1 MKLSVFHHHLTEA
14 AAQTGLPVVEV
25 AKTVRALGVTAV
37 DCSLEQTTESGFDS
51 TLLEADLGVA
61 SIYSFFDFG
70 TAPEPDQ
77 SERLI
82 ERATSLG
89 SKLVLAIPGFIP
101 PDAAQV
107 ERQVARSNMAAGLR
121 ALCDRAEQNNIR
133 VCLED
138 FDDERAPFSTVE
150 GLLWFLDQVPSL
162 RCTFD
167 TGNFAYSEE
176 DELLAFHELSS
187 KIVHVHCKDRTLR
200 ATANETP
207 KCSLSGRPLYSSP
220 VGSGFIKMAEI
231 VDALQA
237 ASYNGYYAIEHFG
250 APDQLSYIRSSVE
263 WLHSRA
269 GAAGT

>member
-1 MKLSVFHHHLTEA
+1 VKLSVFHHHLAEA
-14 AAQTGLPVVEV
+14 ATQTGLPVVEI

-37 DCSLEQTTESGFDS
+37 DCSLEQTTESDFE
-51 TLLEADLGVA
+51 TVLMEADLVVA
-61 SIYSFFDFG
+61 SIYTFFDFG
-70 TAPEPDQ
+70 AAPEPDQ

-82 ERATSLG
+82 ERASSLG
-89 SKLVLAIPGFIP
+89 ASLVLAIPGFVSR
-101 PDAAQV
+101 DASHV
-107 ERQVARSNMAAGLR
+107 ERQAARSNMATGLR
-121 ALCDRAEQNNIR
+121 ALCDRGEQNNIR

-187 KIVHVHCKDRTLR
+187 RIVHVHCKDRTLL
-200 ATANETP
+200 ASANGTP
-207 KCSLSGRPLYSSP
+207 KYSLNGRPLYSSP

-237 ASYNGYYAIEHFG
+237 ANYNGYYAIEHFG

-263 WLHSRA
+263 WLRSRA
-269 GAAGT
+269 GSADS